1 MPFVLK
7 EFKGILEKKI
17 QLFLLQDLGFSPK
30 MSQKIL
36 ARKRVFDEF
45 DVPFELNGIIK
56 TNKIYIALFEG
67 QTRGLKPIFQNQD
80 FAVFDKPSGI
90 KVHPVGKHTK
100 YSLLDEIRYL
110 FGDNAN
116 LVHRIDAETSGL
128 VLVSKNKIDERALKL
143 MFEEKKYKK
152 KYLALVCGE
161 LKKACEISK
170 PLKKEGKNIGL
181 KMQVHEKDKDAKNA
195 EEDEENIKG
204 IKDAFTKVKP
214 LKYSKKK
221 DLSLVE
227 LELFTGRQH
236 QLRVHLAYIKHK
248 IYGDP
253 IYAIEE
259 KYALKYL
266 ENQLSQNER
275 IKTSGSFRLW
285 LQANYL
291 EFSYKGLK
299 YIFYSKQ
306 NEIKDFVTFD

>member
-17 QLFLLQDLGFSPK
+17 QLFLLQDLGFNPRL
-30 MSQKIL
+30 SQKIL

-45 DVPFELNGIIK
+45 HIPFELNGVIK
-56 TNKIYIALFEG
+56 TKKIYIALFEG
-67 QTRGLKPIFQNQD
+67 ETRGLEPIFQNQY
-80 FAVFDKPSGI
+80 FAVFDKPSGV

-128 VLVSKNKIDERALKL
+128 VLVSKNKIDERALKI

-152 KYLALVCGE
+152 KYLALIYGE
-161 LKKACEISK
+161 LKKALEISK

-181 KMQVHEKDKDAKNA
+181 KMQVYEEDKDKKGK
-195 EEDEENIKG
+195 EDEEGKKG
-204 IKDAFTKVKP
+204 VKDAFTKVKP

-227 LELFTGRQH
+227 LELLTGRQH
-236 QLRVHLAYIKHK
+236 QLRVHLAYIGHK

-253 IYAIEE
+253 IYGIEE

-266 ENQLSQNER
+266 ENSLSKEER

-306 NEIKDFVTFD
+306 NEIKEFISFN